1 MESKRKKWTAK
12 EEITD
17 SLLKFRE
24 KRRWQL
30 ALRRYILEKNISQSY
45 APYFGLDIENYRK
58 WIWLQFTDGLTW
70 DNFGSS
76 WQFDHIIPV
85 AYFDF
90 SKQEDLYLCWNFIN
104 IRVEKL
110 DSNKA
115 RGNRIDVLAVRPYFE
130 SLYSKTGYSL
140 CGKMIEKINEIQ
152 VSNIV
157 SEPILEDFIIQ
168 NKEDLEKL
176 AMLSSDEYSRLNKGM
191 SLADIFL
198 EKEIL
203 RKFG

>member
-17 SLLKFRE
+17 SLLRFRE
-24 KRRWQL
+24 KRKWQV
-30 ALRRYILEKNISQSY
+30 ALRRYILEKNISQNY

-58 WIWLQFTDGLTW
+58 WIELQFTEGLSW

-104 IRVEKL
+104 IGIEQL
-110 DSNKA
+110 DNNKTGA
-115 RGNRIDVLAVRPYFE
+115 KKIDALAARPYFE
-130 SLYSKTGYSL
+130 SLYIKTGYSL
-140 CGKMIEKINEIQ
+140 CEKMIEKINNIQ

-157 SEPILEDFIIQ
+157 SRPILEDFIIQ
-168 NKEDLEKL
+168 NKESLEKL
-176 AMLSSDEYSRLNKGM
+176 ATLSADEYSRLNKGM